1 MKLKLNQ
8 NEITQLDQIKFL
20 GYIVDHK
27 LSWKPQIQYM
37 SSKISKSLAI
47 LQKLI
52 KTINISN
59 LQNLYYSFSYPY
71 LIYGITV
78 WGSAGATAL
87 NPVIKL
93 QKRLVRIL
101 SSSPRYEHTSP
112 LFKKLKFLPLEYLF
126 KYAILIFMFKYKNNM
141 LPQIYQ
147 ECFTTNKRYKSKE
160 TRQSS
165 LYYIPRFRTNYLERN
180 ILVQG
185 PTLANQYKELFSEQC
200 SFGTLKLRVK
210 NILLSE
216 ITLTNMPPPHKTS
229 LYIVI
234 CYLPPYSLINVTRL
248 SKQFLFR
255 SLTGTF
261 IFQFKLL

>member
-1 MKLKLNQ
+1 
-8 NEITQLDQIKFL
+8 
-20 GYIVDHK
+20 
-27 LSWKPQIQYM
+27 M

-59 LQNLYYSFSYPY
+59 LQNLYYSFIYPY
-71 LIYGITV
+71 LINGITV

-101 SSSPRYEHTSP
+101 SSSPRYEHTAP
-112 LFKKLKFLPLEYLF
+112 LLKKLKFLPLEYLF
-126 KYAILIFMFKYKNNM
+126 KYAMLIFMFKYTNNM

-185 PTLANQYKELFSEQC
+185 PTLANQYKEVQMYSQNNAALEPLNCVLQIYFYQKS
-200 SFGTLKLRVK
+200 LKQ
-210 NILLSE
+210 IC
-216 ITLTNMPPPHKTS
+216 PPPHTQNIT
-229 LYIVI
+229 L
-234 CYLPPYSLINVTRL
+234 CCNLL
-248 SKQFLFR
+248 S
-255 SLTGTF
+255 SP
-261 IFQFKLL
+261 IFPH